1 MGNKRGI
8 FFLSVLAG
16 VAVVIITAYGFVNLQ
31 HRPGIRGFRS
41 HPIMPKDPELPAIQS
56 LEGVRIETPR
66 DVEFL
71 LSRKSVG
78 DEVTYERRTSAGVE
92 TVRAR
97 LMPYYEVALPI
108 FLAIGVLGFL
118 IGFLVYFLKWQDPQ
132 ARIFYWATI
141 AFSSAVIIS
150 GDLYGVRGGGLSL
163 LPGVLLDF
171 AYPLAPA
178 LLWRFTR
185 TFSVGR
191 EKTWFRFFWAVPL
204 LFGCI
209 LSIGYLYSQL
219 KPSLEVFR
227 ISVRYLSIFRFY
239 VAFACLAAIF
249 EMVRAFRKSE
259 SEEVR
264 AQIKWIFFGLVVGLV
279 PFIFLYQL
287 PQILGGAG
295 SELMTEDMSSVF
307 LIFIPACIALAIL
320 RHRLMNI
327 NLVINRSL
335 VYSLLTIFMVGA
347 YLLIVELLRTVFVRT
362 ALVGGNA
369 VSIGAAVLVAAVF
382 QPARHRIQKAVD
394 KTFFRQRYDYQ
405 KAVMNFNA
413 RAQKI
418 MDPDHLV
425 SQFAG
430 AIGEVLPLEKL
441 GAAVCEPTG
450 DGPKFTLLKGM
461 EEKAAW
467 AFLSLAGKPDV
478 AWARPETVGT
488 AEAVDLSAQGLL
500 GSLGWEAVMLL
511 PFGSGALA
519 GCVALGP
526 KKSGQRFTREDLD
539 LVETLAGE
547 LALGL
552 QRVRLQEEI
561 FYERASREK
570 SDELSRLKT
579 EFISSVSH
587 ELRTPMASLQS
598 LSELLG
604 SGKVQ
609 DEAKR
614 ERLLHLMA
622 GECGRLSR
630 FVHNV
635 LDFAKIEKDTKLYD
649 LRTADLQPLVRE
661 VVDLCRLGTAAEGFK
676 IGAEMPDGPV
686 PLEADHDAVRQALL
700 NLMDNAIKYSESR
713 KEITVRLVPGSEN
726 VEIQVQDQ
734 GIGIGPEDR
743 ERIFD
748 AFFRAPSAARRNPKG
763 VGLGLMIVKHIMDA
777 HGGRIGLKSEL
788 GTGTTFSLIF
798 PLRRST

>member
-1 MGNKRGI
+1 MGNKKSS
-8 FFLSVLAG
+8 FLLSVLAG
-16 VAVVIITAYGFVNLQ
+16 LVIVVITAIGFANML
-31 HRPGIRGFRS
+31 HRPGIQGFRS
-41 HPIMPKDPELPAIQS
+41 HPIMPKDPALPAILT
-56 LEGVRIETPR
+56 LEGVRLETPR
-66 DVEFL
+66 DAEFI
-71 LSRKSVG
+71 LSSKAIG
-78 DEVTYERRTSAGVE
+78 DEVVYELRKPAGVE

-97 LMPYYEVALPI
+97 LVRYYEVALPL
-108 FLAIGVLGFL
+108 FLAIGVVGFL
-118 IGFLVYFLKWQDPQ
+118 IGFLVIILKPDDPQ
-132 ARIFYWATI
+132 VRIFYWATI
-141 AFSSAVIIS
+141 SFSAAVIIS
-150 GDLYGVRGGGLSL
+150 GDLYSVRGGGLSL
-163 LPGVLLDF
+163 VPGVLLDF

-185 TFSVGR
+185 TFTGR
-191 EKTWFRFFWAVPL
+191 PRETWFRYFMALPVVFGVL
-204 LFGCI
+204 LSSGF
-209 LSIGYLYSQL
+209 LYSQL
-219 KPSLEVFR
+219 KPSLEAFR
-227 ISVRYLSIFRFY
+227 LTVRYFPIFRAY
-239 VAFACLAAIF
+239 VAFTCLAAIV
-249 EMVRAFRKSE
+249 EMVRVFRKSE
-259 SEEVR
+259 SEKVR
-264 AQIKWIFFGLVVGLV
+264 AQIKWIFFGLVVGLT
-279 PFIFLYQL
+279 PFIVLYQL
-287 PQILGGAG
+287 PQVIGGAG
-295 SELMTEDMSSVF
+295 SELMSEDMSSVF

-327 NLVINRSL
+327 DLVINRSL
-335 VYSLLTIFMVGA
+335 VYSFLTVFMVGV
-347 YLLIVELLRTVFVRT
+347 YLLTVELLRTLFVRT
-362 ALVGGNA
+362 ALVGQNA
-369 VSIGAAVLVAAVF
+369 VSIGAAVLAAAVF
-382 QPARHRIQKAVD
+382 QPARRRIQGAVD
-394 KTFFRQRYDYQ
+394 KTFFRQGYDYQ
-405 KAVMNFNA
+405 KTVMNFNA

-418 MDPDHLV
+418 MDPEHMA
-425 SQFAG
+425 SQFDEAV
-430 AIGEVLPLEKL
+430 AEVMPLAKL
-441 GAAVCEPTG
+441 GVAVCEPTG
-450 DGPKFTLLKGM
+450 EGPRFTLLKGI

-467 AFLSLAGKPDV
+467 AFLSLTGKPDV
-478 AWARPETVGT
+478 AWVRRESVATV
-488 AEAVDLSAQGLL
+488 EAVDFTAQGLL

-519 GCVALGP
+519 GCAALGR

-552 QRVRLQEEI
+552 QRIRLQEEI
-561 FYERASREK
+561 FTERASREK
-570 SDELSRLKT
+570 ADELSRLKT

-614 ERLLHLMA
+614 GRLLQLMA

-676 IGAEMPDGPV
+676 IGAEMPEGPV

-700 NLMDNAIKYSESR
+700 NLMDNAIKYSAEQ
-713 KEITVRLVPGSEN
+713 KEITVRLVPGSES
-726 VEIQVQDQ
+726 VEIQVEDH

-798 PLRRST
+798 PLRR

>member
-1 MGNKRGI
+1 MGNKRGV
-8 FFLSVLAG
+8 FFLSVFGGLLV
-16 VAVVIITAYGFVNLQ
+16 VAITIFGFANML
-31 HRPGIRGFRS
+31 HRPGILGFRS
-41 HPIMPKDPELPAIQS
+41 HPIMPKDPALPAILT
-56 LEGVRIETPR
+56 LEGIRLETPR
-66 DVEFL
+66 DVEFI
-71 LSRKSVG
+71 LSRKSIG
-78 DEVTYERRTSAGVE
+78 DEVVYELRTPAGVE
-92 TVRAR
+92 TVRVPLAR
-97 LMPYYEVALPI
+97 YYEVALPI
-108 FLAIGVLGFL
+108 FLAIGVVGFL
-118 IGFLVYFLKWQDPQ
+118 IGFLVIFLKSDDPQ
-132 ARIFYWATI
+132 ARIFYWSSI
-141 AFSSAVIIS
+141 AFSAAVIIS

-185 TFSVGR
+185 TFSAGR
-191 EKTWFRFFWAVPL
+191 KETWFRYFWALPFIFGGL
-204 LFGCI
+204 LSAGF
-209 LSIGYLYSQL
+209 LYSQL
-219 KPSLEVFR
+219 KPSLEAFR
-227 ISVRYLSIFRFY
+227 VSVRYFPIFRAY
-239 VAFACLAAIF
+239 VAFTCLAAIV
-249 EMVRAFRKSE
+249 EMVRAFRKSGVE
-259 SEEVR
+259 KVR
-264 AQIKWIFFGLVVGLV
+264 TQFKWIFFGLAVGLT

-287 PQILGGAG
+287 PQIIGGAG
-295 SELMTEDMSSVF
+295 SELMSEDAASVF
-307 LIFIPACIALAIL
+307 LIFIPVCLALAIL

-335 VYSLLTIFMVGA
+335 VYSLLTVFMVVA
-347 YLLIVELLRTVFVRT
+347 YLLVVELLHTLLVRT
-362 ALVGGNA
+362 ALVGENA
-369 VSIGAAVLVAAVF
+369 VSIGAAILVAAVF
-382 QPARHRIQKAVD
+382 QPARHRIQRAVD
-394 KTFFRQRYDYQ
+394 KTFFRQRYDYR

-418 MDPDHLV
+418 MDPEHLV
-425 SQFAG
+425 LQFGG
-430 AIGEVLPLEKL
+430 AVAEVLPLEKI
-441 GAAVCEPTG
+441 GVAVCEPSG
-450 DGPKFTLLKGM
+450 EGPRLSLLKGI
-461 EEKAAW
+461 EDRAAW
-467 AFLSLAGKPDV
+467 AFLSLEGKPGV
-478 AWARPETVGT
+478 AWAREEAVQT
-488 AEAVDLSAQGLL
+488 AEGLDFSVQGLL

-511 PFGSGALA
+511 PFGSGAQA
-519 GCVALGP
+519 ACVALGR

-539 LVETLAGE
+539 LVETMAGE
-547 LALGL
+547 LAMGL

-570 SDELSRLKT
+570 ADELSRLKT

-614 ERLLHLMA
+614 DRLLQLMA

-649 LRTADLQPLVRE
+649 LRKAAVQPLVQE
-661 VVDLCRLGTAAEGFK
+661 VVDLCRLSTAAQGFE
-676 IGAEMPDGPV
+676 IGAEMPGEPV
-686 PLEADHDAVRQALL
+686 ILEADHDAVRQALL
-700 NLMDNAIKYSESR
+700 NLMDNAIKYSEGR
-713 KEITVRLVPGSEN
+713 KEISVRLVPGSDS
-726 VEIQVQDQ
+726 VEIQVEDH

-748 AFFRAPSAARRNPKG
+748 AFFRSPDAARRNPKG

-777 HGGRIGLKSEL
+777 HGGRVGLKSEP